1 MFGMRR
7 REFITLLGGA
17 ADYPSPVRYPA
28 SRPWLAGDQMQSDQL
43 KRREFITL
51 LGMNDLTRGGS
62 DENAA

>member
-7 REFITLLGGA
+7 RSS
-17 ADYPSPVRYPA
+17 SPRRRCSVA
-28 SRPWLAGDQMQSDQL
+28 SSISCKQALAGRRPMQSDQL

-51 LGMNDLTRGGS
+51 LGINDLTRGGS

>member
-7 REFITLLGGA
+7 RSSSPFSAALLTT
-17 ADYPSPVRYPA
+17 R
-28 SRPWLAGDQMQSDQL
+28 RQFEMQSDQL